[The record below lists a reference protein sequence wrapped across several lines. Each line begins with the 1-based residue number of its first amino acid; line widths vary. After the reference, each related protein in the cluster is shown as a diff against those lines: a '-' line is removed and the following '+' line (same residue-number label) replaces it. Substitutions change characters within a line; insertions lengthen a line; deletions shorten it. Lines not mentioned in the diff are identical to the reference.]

1 MERKLTHE
9 AIDFEEWSD
18 SGDNHDPAA
27 LNSNH
32 GPNKFRP
39 VNRPPMAIL
48 LIFDDCQE
56 TSEAIR
62 VRKDQTTIGRNA
74 DVSIS
79 HDQAIADQHA
89 RIIRSRVHGKYRWR
103 VQDLESP
110 RGLFVRVKKA
120 ILREGTEFLAGSH
133 QYRFTDA
140 PETPQ
145 GNTKFR
151 ARLDAGSIPG
161 NSMFQ
166 LDVGYPSIQRI
177 RAETEEQLWL
187 IADDYWIGRD
197 KSCGLCVPDDRLLA
211 DKHVQLTKTSEG
223 WQLSSYGVTNGFWVR
238 MKEVR
243 VTKSCTFQLGEQ
255 RFRLIVDL

>member
-1 MERKLTHE
+1 MTDE

-18 SGDNHDPAA
+18 SGDNHNPSA
-27 LNSNH
+27 LNSSK

-48 LIFDDCQE
+48 LIFDDGQE
-56 TSEAIR
+56 TSEATRIR
-62 VRKDQTTIGRNA
+62 NDQTTIGRNA
-74 DVSIS
+74 DVSIP
-79 HDQAIADQHA
+79 HDPGIADQHA
-89 RIIRSRVHGKYRWR
+89 RIIRSRGRDKYKWR

-110 RGLFVRVKKA
+110 SGLFVRVKKA
-120 ILREGTEFLAGSH
+120 VLREGTEFLAGSH
-133 QYRFTDA
+133 HYTFTGA
-140 PETPQ
+140 PQIPQ
-145 GNTKFR
+145 GTTKLR

-161 NSMFQ
+161 QSMFQ
-166 LDVGYPSIQRI
+166 SEVAYPSIRRI
-177 RAETEEQLWL
+177 QAEGSERLWL
-187 IADDYWIGRD
+187 IAEDYWIGRD

-238 MKEVR
+238 MKEVQ